1 MHKASAIPIDRFAQ
15 AFPTSRVLTV
25 ITAEPAATFGLPSS
39 IEDLRENPFDS

>member
-15 AFPTSRVLTV
+15 AFPTSGVLTV
-25 ITAEPAATFGLPSS
+25 ITAGPAATFGLPSY